1 MRPAPAR
8 SISEVVERLDD
19 IVAWAASRQSRLG
32 YFPALYKKV
41 TLAVMRGIE
50 AGEFDDGP
58 RMEWLDVVF
67 ANRYL
72 EALAAWRSGQRC
84 TEAWVLAFGLA
95 DREDSLILQH
105 LLLGMNAHINLDLG
119 ISAAHTAPGEA
130 IEGLQGDFFRINL
143 VLASL
148 VDQVQE
154 ELGAASPALRLLDRA
169 AGRWDERLAAGGLR
183 LFRNRSW
190 RMALRL
196 AGQEGEAQQ
205 AEIRRQDAR
214 VARFGTRIAAPG
226 PLVSAAAR
234 LARLGE
240 RRPPGE
246 VIALLDGLPR
256 PQVSLLLPP
265 DWKAQ
270 MAE

>member
-8 SISEVVERLDD
+8 TISEVVERLDE
-19 IVAWAASRQSRLG
+19 IVIWSAERQSRLG

-84 TEAWVLAFGLA
+84 TEAWALAFGLA
-95 DREDSLILQH
+95 DREDSVILQH

-119 ISAAHTAPGEA
+119 ISAAFTAPGEA
-130 IEGLQGDFFRINL
+130 IGSLKGDFFRINL
-143 VLASL
+143 VLSSL

-154 ELGAASPALRLLDRA
+154 ELGAASPAIRLLDKA
-169 AGRWDERLAAGGLR
+169 AGRWDERMAGEGLR

-196 AGQEGEAQQ
+196 AGQDGTAQQ
-205 AEIRRQDAR
+205 AEIQRQDAR
-214 VARFGTRIAAPG
+214 VARFGSRIAEPG

-234 LARLGE
+234 LTRLGE
-240 RRPPGE
+240 RRPPSE
-246 VIALLDGLPR
+246 VIALLDGLPSH
-256 PQVSLLLPP
+256 PVTLLLPS
-265 DWKAQ
+265 DWEAQ